1 MSKMP
6 VLETNGTIRELTDAE
21 TVVGSGANA
30 NWRLPGADLA
40 AKHFTLAIGED
51 GTTTVRSCS
60 TQNVVVVNGRQ
71 LSVRPL
77 PLADGDTIS
86 AGSARFVYAR
96 AESALKPPRDT
107 DSSLAYLVDERAHEA
122 YSLARRSVS
131 IGRDIGSTI
140 TVRDPQVSRF
150 HADVRTEAGAYVLY
164 SMGSA
169 GTRVNGH
176 GVAAPRV
183 LEAGDRI
190 EIGSSALVFVRGAL
204 PAGVKVTLGEH
215 PHEGDWNRRPTVGS
229 ATIPVTTGEVPRFE
243 GQSRRG
249 LWMTVAVVVAVIAI
263 AFVVV
268 RAMT

>member
-1 MSKMP
+1 MP
-6 VLETNGTIRELTDAE
+6 VLETNGTIRELSDAE

-30 NWRLPGADLA
+30 TWRLPGADLA
-40 AKHFTLAIGED
+40 AKHFTLALSSD
-51 GTTTVRSCS
+51 GTTSVRSCS
-60 TQNVVVVNGRQ
+60 TQNVVVVNGKQ
-71 LSVRPL
+71 LGVRPL

-86 AGSARFVYAR
+86 AGSARFVFAQK
-96 AESALKPPRDT
+96 ESSLKPPRDADGT
-107 DSSLAYLVDERAHEA
+107 PAYLVDERARAA

-183 LEAGDRI
+183 LETGDRV
-190 EIGSSALVFVRGAL
+190 EVGGSALVFVRGTL
-204 PAGVKVTLGEH
+204 PPGVKVTLGDH
-215 PHEGDWNRRPTVGS
+215 PDEGEWNRRPTVGS
-229 ATIPVTTGEVPRFE
+229 TTVSATGEHPSLGGEPR
-243 GQSRRG
+243 RR
-249 LWMTVAVVVAVIAI
+249 LWVTLVVLLLVVGIAVVVL
-263 AFVVV
+263 
-268 RAMT
+268 R

>member
-1 MSKMP
+1 MP

-30 NWRLPGADLA
+30 QWRLPGADLA
-40 AKHFTLAIGED
+40 AKHFTLSISND
-51 GTTTVRSCS
+51 GTTSVRSCS

-71 LSVRPL
+71 LGVRPL

-96 AESALKPPRDT
+96 EEAQLKPPRESDAT
-107 DSSLAYLVDERAHEA
+107 PAFLVDERAHAA
-122 YSLARRSVS
+122 YPLTRRSVS
-131 IGRDIGSTI
+131 IGRDVGSAI

-150 HADVRTEAGAYVLY
+150 HADVRTEAGTYVLY

-183 LEAGDRI
+183 LETGDRV
-190 EIGSSALVFVRGAL
+190 EVGGTTLVFTRGAL
-204 PAGVKVTLGEH
+204 PAGVKVTLGDH
-215 PHEGDWNRRPTVGS
+215 PTEGEWNRRPTVS
-229 ATIPVTTGEVPRFE
+229 STMISETGEVPTL
-243 GQSRRG
+243 GPKPRRG
-249 LWMTVAVVVAVIAI
+249 LWMTIALVLVVVVIAVVVLNLTGS
-263 AFVVV
+263 
-268 RAMT
+268 R

>member
-1 MSKMP
+1 MP
-6 VLETNGTIRELTDAE
+6 VLETSGTIRELTGTE

-40 AKHFTLAIGED
+40 AKHFALAISED

-71 LSVRPL
+71 LGVRPL

-96 AESALKPPRDT
+96 EEASLKSPRDGDET
-107 DSSLAYLVDERAHEA
+107 PAYLVDERARTA
-122 YSLARRSVS
+122 FPLTRRSVS
-131 IGRDIGSTI
+131 IGRDVGSAI
-140 TVRDPQVSRF
+140 TVRDAQVSRF
-150 HADVRTEAGAYVLY
+150 HADVRTEAGAFVLY

-183 LEAGDRI
+183 LEPGDRV
-190 EIGSSALVFVRGAL
+190 EIGSSTLVFTRGAL
-204 PAGVKVTLGEH
+204 PAGVKASNSDH
-215 PHEGDWNRRPTVGS
+215 PEEGDWNRRPTVS
-229 ATIPVTTGEVPRFE
+229 ATTVSSTGEHVPMATP
-243 GQSRRG
+243 SRRG
-249 LWMTVAVVVAVIAI
+249 LWVTLALVVVVVVVAVLML
-263 AFVVV
+263 
-268 RAMT
+268 R

>member
-1 MSKMP
+1 MP
-6 VLETNGTIRELTDAE
+6 VLETNGTIRELTDNE

-30 NWRLPGADLA
+30 QWRLPGADLA
-40 AKHFTLAIGED
+40 AKHFTLALSSD

-71 LSVRPL
+71 LGVRPL

-96 AESALKPPRDT
+96 EEAALKPPRDA
-107 DSSLAYLVDERAHEA
+107 DASPAFLVDERARNA
-122 YSLARRSVS
+122 YPLTRRSVS
-131 IGRDIGSTI
+131 IGRDVGSAI

-183 LEAGDRI
+183 LEPGDRV
-190 EIGSSALVFVRGAL
+190 EIGGTTLVFTRGAL
-204 PAGVKVTLGEH
+204 PPGVKVTSSDHPEEGE
-215 PHEGDWNRRPTVGS
+215 WNRRPTVS
-229 ATIPVTTGEVPRFE
+229 STTISKTGESPTLGGRP
-243 GQSRRG
+243 RRG
-249 LWMTVAVVVAVIAI
+249 LWVTVVVMVALVIGVAI
-263 AFVVV
+263 YALSM
-268 RAMT
+268 R